1 MSRMNELS
9 IAIDELRN
17 AAAALNSAADTL
29 TQMFS
34 GDEPAKEA
42 PAPKPITKEEV
53 RAELAA
59 KSAAGYGAQVRTLL
73 KRYGAA
79 QLSAVNPDDYS
90 SLLLEAQTIGTE
102 GGASAPTKPEDSR
115 RLPQGCTQR
124 REAVMG
130 ETEVD
135 ADG

>member
-9 IAIDELRN
+9 CCIADLK
-17 AAAALNSAADTL
+17 ATAAALLSVAETL
-29 TQMFS
+29 TALYS
-34 GDEPAKEA
+34 GEETVEEKPAS
-42 PAPKPITKEEV
+42 KPITKEEV
-53 RAELAA
+53 RAELAS
-59 KSAAGYGAQVRTLL
+59 KTAAGYGAQVRALL
-73 KRYGAA
+73 KRFGAA
-79 QLSAVNPDDYS
+79 QLSAVEPDNYPA
-90 SLLLEAQTIGTE
+90 LLLQAQAIGNE